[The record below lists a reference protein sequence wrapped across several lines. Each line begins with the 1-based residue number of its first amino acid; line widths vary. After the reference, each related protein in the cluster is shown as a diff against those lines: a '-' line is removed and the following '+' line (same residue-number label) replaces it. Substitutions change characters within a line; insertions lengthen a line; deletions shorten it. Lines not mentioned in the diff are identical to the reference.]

1 MFRYQVNSGS
11 LNLGIKEKIEVSKIS
26 NFFIVLNKK
35 LANYR
40 IIIIRIIVRKIIES
54 HTGLKIQSFT
64 EHVLRI
70 VKRVSG
76 QKFGNVKNIIL
87 LVCLLIQKRIV

>member
-1 MFRYQVNSGS
+1 MFRNQVNSSS
-11 LNLGIKEKIEVSKIS
+11 LNSSIEEKIEVGKIS
-26 NFFIVLNKK
+26 NFFLVLNKK

-40 IIIIRIIVRKIIES
+40 IIVVGKIVGKIIKS
-54 HTGLKIQSFT
+54 HSRLKIQGFT

-76 QKFGNVKNIIL
+76 
-87 LVCLLIQKRIV
+87 

>member
-40 IIIIRIIVRKIIES
+40 IIFVCIIVRKIIKS
-54 HTGLKIQSFT
+54 HSRLKKQGFT
-64 EHVLRI
+64 KHVLRI

-76 QKFGNVKNIIL
+76 
-87 LVCLLIQKRIV
+87 